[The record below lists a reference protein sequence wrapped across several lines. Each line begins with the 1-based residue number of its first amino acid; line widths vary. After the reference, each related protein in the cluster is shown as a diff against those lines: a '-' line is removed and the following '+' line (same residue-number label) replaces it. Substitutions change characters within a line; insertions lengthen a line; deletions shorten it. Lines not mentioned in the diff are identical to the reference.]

1 MNTPRVYADFHNAD
15 PHGRLRLC
23 CAGRIE
29 DLARLLVRLRDGP
42 LLTLYADD
50 AYAPGRLDD
59 LEVRGVVE
67 YSAEEPGWVARID
80 WNAIRHAS
88 ESRPGGADAAPALP
102 RREPA

>member
-15 PHGRLRLC
+15 PHGRLRLNC
-23 CAGRIE
+23 TGTIQ
-29 DLARLLVRLRDGP
+29 DLARQQVQLRDG
-42 LLTLYADD
+42 LVLTLYADD
-50 AYAPGRLDD
+50 ADAQGRPDD

-67 YSAEEPGWVARID
+67 YSAEEHGWVARID